1 MTDATAN
8 GFAPRAIDVSSDAA
22 RARIRKRY
30 RAETRFR
37 AYGIFA
43 VLFALAFLVVPPETV
58 AISFAGAL
66 VVNLVIAVNHRRDRY
81 IAA

>member
-1 MTDATAN
+1 MFYREN
-8 GFAPRAIDVSSDAA
+8 GQFKTSYAA
-22 RARIRKRY
+22 DQQ
-30 RAETRFR
+30 
-37 AYGIFA
+37 IFGVTQDRVA
-43 VLFALAFLVVPPETV
+43 VMLLLAVAFLVVPPETV